1 MSSHQALIDFVVHE
15 ARLIDEQRFDEWFDL
30 FAEDA
35 RYWMPLTRG
44 QTDALTHTSLFYEDK
59 LLLKVRIER
68 LKNPHAF
75 SQVPRSHC
83 QHVLQAPSVE
93 SVGADGV
100 AILRTPFFYMEA
112 QLDEQLLLAGTVWHH
127 LVPTDAG
134 LRIRLKKVDLV
145 NCEAALPGIQLF
157 P

>member
-1 MSSHQALIDFVVHE
+1 MCIRHAHGRADGDCALVDDDGK
-15 ARLIDEQRFDEWFDL
+15 LIYGPSNV
-30 FAEDA
+30 A
-35 RYWMPLTRG
+35 G
-44 QTDALTHTSLFYEDK
+44 
-59 LLLKVRIER
+59 
-68 LKNPHAF
+68 
-75 SQVPRSHC
+75 HC
-83 QHVLQAPSVE
+83 QHVLQAPAVE

-100 AILRTPFFYMEA
+100 AVLRTPFFYMET